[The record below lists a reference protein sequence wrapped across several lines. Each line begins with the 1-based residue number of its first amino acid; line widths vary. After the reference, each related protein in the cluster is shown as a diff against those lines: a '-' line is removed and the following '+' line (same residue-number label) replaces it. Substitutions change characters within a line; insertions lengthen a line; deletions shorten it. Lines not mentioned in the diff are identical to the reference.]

1 MSGIVQVFSTNNGV
15 LYLSKGRTDIQFK
28 MSLIF
33 IYNGRCHILGI
44 ELGVNGV
51 AVSYVMVSFVI
62 IYPSLRISYSVVD
75 LRVYGLLVILKDV
88 FVITSIMG
96 VAVFIISLIL
106 RYYGLEPMFML
117 ITSILSGI
125 IIYAVSSLAINRN
138 LLASFYEMIHLR
150 V

>member
-1 MSGIVQVFSTNNGV
+1 
-15 LYLSKGRTDIQFK
+15 
-28 MSLIF
+28 
-33 IYNGRCHILGI
+33 
-44 ELGVNGV
+44 
-51 AVSYVMVSFVI
+51 MVSFVI